1 MKLGPL
7 RGPIDDSRNAARRF
21 RYRLS
26 RFVSNMRSLISTPRT
41 ILRPIVSAFS
51 QRRVSTGG
59 SSLRLGVDIRPFY
72 EPLTGVG
79 WYLHALLT
87 ELAKAPDLELVYFGE
102 AMMTGESPRLHVEL
116 PPGRIVAFDFR
127 KAGPGRGAALMARAL
142 FPVLIGAQ
150 RCDVLFG
157 PNYFLPRAMAAT
169 AGKRVVTI
177 HDLTFRRYPEMLQ
190 QETLD
195 NLNREMKRE
204 LFRADAVICVSRA
217 TRKDLLEFF
226 DIDPNR
232 AIAVQSGVSPL
243 STVRKPVEGL
253 PSRYV
258 LFVST
263 IEPRKNLTTLIR
275 AFDLMK
281 RGHGYEGSLV
291 IVGRVGWKAGAVLE
305 EMKQSQSASSI
316 VHLDYVDRAQLS
328 EVYSRAELFVFPSW
342 YEGFGF
348 PLLEAMSHGVPVIA
362 ARSSSLPEIGGQ
374 AANYFD
380 PGNVEELA
388 GQMNRVIS
396 DPQLRQRMIREGH
409 AQVRKFQWSNAA
421 RQTLDVFRSV
431 ARSDI

>member
-7 RGPIDDSRNAARRF
+7 RGPIDDARNAARRF

-26 RFVSNMRSLISTPRT
+26 RVPANVRGLISTPRT
-41 ILRPIVSAFS
+41 LLLPLVSALS
-51 QRRVSTGG
+51 QRRL
-59 SSLRLGVDIRPFY
+59 SSGPALRLGVDIRPFY

-79 WYLHALLT
+79 WYLYALLT
-87 ELAKAPDLELVYFGE
+87 EMAKEPDVELVYFGQ
-102 AMMTGESPRLHVEL
+102 AMMTADSPRPHVDL
-116 PPGRIVAFDFR
+116 PPGRVVTFDFR
-127 KAGPGRGAALMARAL
+127 RTGPGRWAALMARAL
-142 FPVLIGAQ
+142 FPALISAQ

-157 PNYFLPRAMAAT
+157 PNYFLPRPMAAA

-226 DIDPNR
+226 DIDPAR
-232 AIAVQSGVSPL
+232 AVAIQSGVSPL
-243 STVRKPVEGL
+243 SKDRKTVEHL
-253 PSRYV
+253 PARYV

-275 AFDLMK
+275 AFDLL
-281 RGHGYEGSLV
+281 RRRHGYDGSLV
-291 IVGRVGWKAGAVLE
+291 VVGRIGWKAGAVLE
-305 EMKQSQSASSI
+305 EIKRSQSAASI
-316 VHLDYVDRAQLS
+316 LHLDYLERPQLS
-328 EVYSRAELFVFPSW
+328 EVYSRAELFVLPSW

-348 PLLEAMSHGVPVIA
+348 PLLEAMAHGVPAIA

-380 PGNVEELA
+380 PGNAEELTE
-388 GQMNRVIS
+388 QMSRAIS

-431 ARSDI
+431 ARSDD

>member
-7 RGPIDDSRNAARRF
+7 RGPVDEARNAARRF

-26 RFVSNMRSLISTPRT
+26 RVVANVEGLMSTPRT
-41 ILRPIVSAFS
+41 ILLPIVSALRQPRS
-51 QRRVSTGG
+51 STG

-87 ELAKAPDLELVYFGE
+87 ELSREPDLELVYFGE
-102 AMMTGESPRLHVEL
+102 AMLTRDSPRLHIDL
-116 PPGRIVAFDFR
+116 PPGRVVAFDFR
-127 KAGPGRGAALMARAL
+127 NTSPGRWAALMGRAL
-142 FPVLIGAQ
+142 FPALIGAQ

-157 PNYFLPRAMAAT
+157 PNYFLPRPMAAT

-177 HDLTFRRYPEMLQ
+177 HDLTFRRFPEMLQ

-232 AIAVQSGVSPL
+232 AIAVQSGVSPFT
-243 STVRKPVEGL
+243 TVRKPVENL
-253 PSRYV
+253 PARYI

-275 AFDLMK
+275 AFDLL
-281 RGHGYEGSLV
+281 RRRYGYEGSLV
-291 IVGRVGWKAGAVLE
+291 VVGRIGWKAGAVLE
-305 EMKQSQSASSI
+305 EMKQSQSARSI
-316 VHLDYVDRAQLS
+316 LHLDYLDRSQLS

-348 PLLEAMSHGVPVIA
+348 PLLEAMSHGVPTLA

-374 AANYFD
+374 AANYFE
-380 PGNVEELA
+380 PGNVEELT
-388 GQMNRVIS
+388 GQMNRVLY
-396 DPQLRQRMIREGH
+396 DPQLRQRMIREGL
-409 AQVRKFQWSNAA
+409 AQVRKFQWPNAA
-421 RQTLDVFRSV
+421 RQTLDIFRSV
-431 ARSDI
+431 ARSDD